1 MIFSRLPD
9 SFFTPLASPNKE
21 HYGALLLIYYRL
33 FLQYHH
39 GVEREIVLDQ
49 FASYFA
55 ALDSTPPSDESADA
69 QDEAL
74 AERRDQ
80 IDAGDEEA
88 GVRSTAS
95 GFLRRLMAYGWVDE
109 EEQRDFSRLVTMR
122 AHARPFLEALDRIDR
137 GTQVEYESHIVAIYS
152 SLTGDSANA
161 AGEHAVLN
169 AHYHTRMLVESLK
182 ILEQNIHAHYKAL
195 FEVEQSIPEILG
207 RHYDHYMD
215 EVVDRAYTRLK
226 TSDNLSR
233 YRPRITRAIRDY
245 LDDDRWLDQTAG
257 RLAAIQRTESEFARQ
272 RVRSMLVE
280 IRDDLASIDPILDS
294 IDDRNRRYSGISTE
308 RIRTKL
314 HSDTS
319 LQSRIA
325 HLIAPLAE
333 GSLAGGVHV
342 NLQRFRYVA
351 DGSLYT
357 KRTRDIAA
365 HALFRPI
372 SDPEDEELAARE
384 LQLRAAGQ
392 LNPSRVA
399 AFLSNHCRRPGDS
412 VWAHELATG
421 IDGYVRVLYA
431 GAYAER
437 DSEAFPYTVEWENHE
452 VRVGPFVMP
461 EHRFVRRHER
471 G

>member
-9 SFFTPLASPNKE
+9 SFFTPLASPNKH
-21 HYGALLLIYYRL
+21 HYATLLLIYYRL

-39 GVEREIVLDQ
+39 GVERELVIDQ

-55 ALDSTPPSDESADA
+55 GLDGVAPSDEFA
-69 QDEAL
+69 
-74 AERRDQ
+74 
-80 IDAGDEEA
+80 EEA
-88 GVRSTAS
+88 DGESEGAADVRSTAA

-122 AHARPFLEALDRIDR
+122 THARPFLEALDQVER
-137 GTQVEYESHIVAIYS
+137 GAQVEYESHIVAVYS
-152 SLTGDSANA
+152 SLTGDSAKA

-169 AHYHTRMLVESLK
+169 AHYHTRMLIESLK

-195 FEVEQSIPEILG
+195 FETDQSIPEILQ
-207 RHYDHYMD
+207 RHYDEYIH

-233 YRPRITRAIRDY
+233 YRPRIARAIRGY
-245 LDDDRWLDQTAG
+245 LNDERWIDQTAA
-257 RLAAIQRTESEFARQ
+257 RLATIQRTETNFARQ
-272 RVRSMLVE
+272 RIKSMLVE
-280 IRDDLASIDPILDS
+280 IRDDLSSIDPILES

-308 RIRTKL
+308 RIRTQL

-325 HLIAPLAE
+325 GLVTAIAE
-333 GSLAGGVHV
+333 GGLAGGAGV
-342 NLQRFRYVA
+342 NLQRLRYVA

-357 KRTRDIAA
+357 KRTRDVSAE
-365 HALFRPI
+365 ALTRPVA
-372 SDPEDEELAARE
+372 DLNDEELAARE

-399 AFLSNHCRRPGDS
+399 RFLSRHCSRPGDS
-412 VWAHELATG
+412 VWAHELATDL
-421 IDGYVRVLYA
+421 DGYVRVLYA
-431 GAYAER
+431 AAYAER
-437 DSEAFPYTVEWENHE
+437 GSDSFPYEVEWGGGQ
-452 VRVGPFVMP
+452 VPVGSYVMP
-461 EHRFVRRHER
+461 EHRFIRRHER
-471 G
+471 D